1 MSESLRTAGPFD
13 IPPRPP
19 PNEANLD
26 ARERIVRTAYELFRA
41 QGFSAVGVD
50 RIVAESNV
58 AKTTLYHHFRSKDE
72 LLIAVLERH
81 EEVWTGWLEREAEAA
96 HGARGASLVAFFDAL
111 DRWFGHEGYEG
122 CLFINDL
129 LETHDRQS
137 PVRAA
142 AIASIQHVYELLR
155 RLGAAAGARDAE
167 SLAHQLQVVMR
178 GAIISAVEGNQD
190 AVGQAR
196 MLAFD
201 LIERNLG
208 E

>member
-1 MSESLRTAGPFD
+1 MTEHLRAAGLFD

-19 PNEANLD
+19 PNEPNLD

-41 QGFSAVGVD
+41 HGFSAVGVD

-58 AKTTLYHHFRSKDE
+58 AKTTLYHHFHSKDE

-96 HGARGASLVAFFDAL
+96 DGAPGASLVALFAAL

-122 CLFINDL
+122 CLFINCL
-129 LETHDRQS
+129 LETRDRQS

-142 AIASIQHVYELLR
+142 AIASLQHVYELLR
-155 RLGAAAGARDAE
+155 RLGTAAGARDAE
-167 SLAHQLQVVMR
+167 SLAHQLQVLMR
-178 GAIISAVEGNQD
+178 GAIIAAVEGNQD
-190 AVGQAR
+190 AVGRAHK
-196 MLAFD
+196 LA
-201 LIERNLG
+201 LEAIERNLG